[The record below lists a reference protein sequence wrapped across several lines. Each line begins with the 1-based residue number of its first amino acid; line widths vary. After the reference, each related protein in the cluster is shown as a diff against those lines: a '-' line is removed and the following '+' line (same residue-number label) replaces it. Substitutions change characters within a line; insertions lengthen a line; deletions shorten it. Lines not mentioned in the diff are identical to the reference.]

1 MNIKVQHLISDIEG
15 VTGMK
20 LLRAI
25 SQGNNSP
32 EVLLSMIDIRLLKAA
47 KEDLLKSLNGNYS
60 VQSVNILRLQLEA
73 YDFFKEQM
81 KAYEDLIE
89 AVLKKMLPNDT
100 NGNKPLIEK
109 KKGLVRKNQYSI
121 NVKAHLQH
129 IAGVDLTEI
138 DGLSEINIL
147 EIISVTGLDMN
158 KWKTSDHFTSW
169 LNLSPRPKKSGGRI
183 IGYDR
188 RVSNNKASQAF
199 RMAAQT
205 MWQHKGALGQL
216 YRRLSAQRGT
226 KKAVKA
232 VARRIAVIFYT
243 MVKNKTRY
251 DKDRLQLNKA
261 KQDAKRIAYLKKEA
275 EKLGLTLQNTA
286 A

>member
-1 MNIKVQHLISDIEG
+1 
-15 VTGMK
+15 
-20 LLRAI
+20 
-25 SQGNNSP
+25 
-32 EVLLSMIDIRLLKAA
+32 MIDIRLLKAA